1 MINRLL
7 LIFILCF
14 AFQLGYAQTFKQLT
28 KAGDNAYSSGD
39 YYAASQYYNSALNKG
54 EDNTEVRF
62 KYAESLRMFNDYK
75 NAAAAYSAVAKAD
88 KGMLEYPLAVYWYG
102 ITLHYQG
109 KYDEAITQ
117 FKKFVGKY
125 KTKDY
130 YLAKAQHEIESCT
143 WAKSNMTAN
152 SKIKVEHLGKDV
164 NTDKSEF
171 NAVHVSPDKIQ
182 FSSLRNIS
190 KEEKKE
196 KYLVR
201 IYNQPPT
208 PIDIYNPNGVNEDKH
223 IGNIAYTQDIKEL
236 YFTQCDGEE
245 KSPGICKIYVSK
257 FDGLVWKTA
266 EILNEKVNV
275 AGYTSTHPMPGKD
288 KHGNKVLFFASDRPG
303 GLGKMDIW
311 SVKIN
316 EDGSLGNVI
325 NLGSEI
331 NSLDNEVTPFYDY
344 NKGKLYFSSDWHNGF
359 GGYDIFETEGE
370 GASWSAPVNVLQPV
384 NSAQNDLYYSIA
396 YDNSKAYITSN
407 RKGSLFIEAETCCND
422 IYAYETGEKIP
433 VRRIDTPVV
442 KLDTTAIVKVDTL
455 AKPEIVVNN
464 PPKDTIPIVLNTP
477 PSKEPIEPVKYI
489 DDKIKLVKQ
498 MLPVALYFHNDE
510 PECCNLRD
518 TTALNYKK
526 TYEDYSALLTEY
538 KREYAKGLKEGK
550 KMEAEQAIFYLFT
563 NRVDKGFYDLV
574 QFTAQLY
581 EILKAGNK
589 VEVTLKGYCSPL
601 NYNLYNIKLGYRRIA
616 SVRNFFFQY
625 RDGLLLP
632 YINNGSLILK
642 NESLGEET
650 AAKTVSDKLEDT
662 RNSVYNPDAARE
674 RRVEIISIEIK

>member
-1 MINRLL
+1 MMNRLY
-7 LIFILCF
+7 LITALILVF
-14 AFQLGYAQTFKQLT
+14 ATSYGQTLKQLT
-28 KAGDNAYSSGD
+28 KAGDNAFLSGD
-39 YYAASQYYNSALNKG
+39 YYAASQYYNTAVNKG
-54 EDNTEVRF
+54 EDNTEVQF

-75 NAAAAYSAVAKAD
+75 NAAAAYSTVAKAD
-88 KGMLEYPLAVYWYG
+88 KGMIEYPLAVYWYG
-102 ITLHYQG
+102 IMLHYQG
-109 KYDEAITQ
+109 KYDDAITQ
-117 FKKFVGKY
+117 FKKFTTKY

-143 WAKSNMTAN
+143 WAKTNLTTP
-152 SKIKVEHLGKDV
+152 SKIKIEHLGKDV
-164 NTDKSEF
+164 NTEKSEF
-171 NAVHVSPDKIQ
+171 NAVYVAPDKIQ

-208 PIDIYNPNGVNEDKH
+208 PNDVYNPKGIDETKH
-223 IGNIAYTQDIKEL
+223 IGNLSYSPDIKEL
-236 YFTQCDGEE
+236 YYTQCDGEE
-245 KSPGICKIYVSK
+245 KSPGLCKIYVSK
-257 FDGLVWKTA
+257 FDGLAWQNSEA
-266 EILNEKVNV
+266 LNEKVNV

-288 KHGNKVLFFASDRPG
+288 KHGNKVLFFVSDRPG
-303 GLGKMDIW
+303 GIGKLDLW

-325 NLGSEI
+325 NLGSQV
-331 NSLDNEVTPFYDY
+331 NSIDNEVTPFYDY

-359 GGYDIFETEGE
+359 GGYDIFETDGE
-370 GASWSAPVNVLQPV
+370 GASWTIPVNVLQPV
-384 NSAQNDLYYSIA
+384 NSFQNDLYYSIA

-422 IYAYETGEKIP
+422 IYAYETGNKIIIKRVDTP
-433 VRRIDTPVV
+433 RIAVVDTPVKPQVVV
-442 KLDTTAIVKVDTL
+442 KD
-455 AKPEIVVNN
+455 E
-464 PPKDTIPIVLNTP
+464 PKDTLPIVLNSTP
-477 PSKEPIEPVKYI
+477 NKDSIPPVKYI

-518 TTALNYKK
+518 TTALNYKQ
-526 TYEDYSALLTEY
+526 TYEVYSSLLNEY

-589 VEVTLKGYCSPL
+589 VEVTVKGYCSPL

-616 SVRNFFFQY
+616 SVRNFFFHY
-625 RDGLLLP
+625 REGLLLP
-632 YINNGSLILK
+632 YVANGSLVLK
-642 NESLGEET
+642 NESMGEET
-650 AAKTVSDKLEDT
+650 AAKTVSDNLEDT
-662 RNSVYNPDAARE
+662 RNSVYNPNAARE
-674 RRVEIISIEIK
+674 RRVEIISVEIK